1 MSDIISLH
9 RKEYGSVPEV
19 IVSAPGVVTLLG
31 DQSDFN
37 EGYIL
42 QFGLNRRVEVA
53 VSKRKDS
60 SLRFFAADFEER
72 KRSTIA
78 NLKYKREDRWANYPK
93 GVIGEIL
100 EQGHKLK
107 KGLNFT
113 ISGKI
118 PQEIGLGASAALC
131 TATIY
136 ALRRL
141 LALQLGD
148 KECIELALGAESIFI
163 GKETSI
169 ANFMTSALC
178 KKERALYIDVRDLEY
193 EHIPLKREGVVIL
206 LTIANIPKV
215 AADKEI
221 QFRKDECRR
230 CLEYLRETGIGQ
242 SLRDFTAEDL
252 KQSTGIVPENT
263 RRLCMHVV
271 KENNRV
277 LEGKG
282 ALIKSDFVSLGK
294 LLNKSHESLRDNYE
308 VSCPEIDWLV
318 KRAWELEDVLGSRL
332 TGSGFGTCT
341 VSLVREKGLDAYVE
355 RLEEYERIFGFNAE
369 TIMCDPDSGI
379 SVIDVPGR
387 FEP

>member
-9 RKEYGSVPEV
+9 RREYGTIPEV
-19 IVSAPGVVTLLG
+19 VVSAPGIVTLLG

-93 GVIGEIL
+93 GVLGEIL
-100 EQGHKLK
+100 EQGHRLK

-113 ISGKI
+113 ISGQI
-118 PQEIGLGASAALC
+118 PQEIGLGASTALC

-136 ALRRL
+136 ALRKLLRL
-141 LALQLGD
+141 SLGD
-148 KECIELALGAESIFI
+148 KECVELALGAEAVFI
-163 GKETSI
+163 GSETSI
-169 ANFMTSALC
+169 SNFMTSALC
-178 KKERALYIDVRDLEY
+178 KKGRAMYIDVRELEY
-193 EHIPLKREGVVIL
+193 EHIPFKQEDVVIL

-215 AADKEI
+215 SAENEI
-221 QFRKDECRR
+221 QIRKNECRK
-230 CLEYLRETGIGQ
+230 CVEFLRKTGGGQ
-242 SLRDFTAEDL
+242 SLRDFSVDDL

-263 RRLCMHVV
+263 RRLCMHVLE
-271 KENNRV
+271 ENSRV
-277 LEGKG
+277 LEGKE
-282 ALIKSDFVSLGK
+282 ALGRNDFPALGR

-318 KRAWELEDVLGSRL
+318 KRAWELEEVLGSRL

-341 VSLVREKGLDAYVE
+341 VSLVRKEGLDAYFE

-369 TIMCDPDSGI
+369 TIVCKPDSGI
-379 SVIDVPGR
+379 SFVDVT
-387 FEP
+387 EKE